1 MSTAQLQMRRLSLW
15 SSELR
20 TRPSDQDELTDDDVQ
35 LENMLWGYC
44 FSANGTKVLKLEELK
59 AALAPLGERFY

>member
-1 MSTAQLQMRRLSLW
+1 LW
-15 SSELR
+15 